1 MKDVRQLLRGK
12 IPCPETGIEIKKSVC
27 TICDPLTQCGL
38 DLYVKDG
45 KIIKVEGS
53 KENPYSNG
61 TLCSKGAAMRQY
73 VYSPD
78 RIRTPLKRVGPRG
91 SEAYEAISWEE
102 AFNTI
107 SEKLTQIKKENGPE
121 SVVFFAGYAKWFR
134 PFLHRLAHAF
144 GSPNYMTESSTCYQ
158 AMAMAQRLVFGLPG
172 GPDIKNAGCL
182 LIWSAN
188 PFHSNTGNVLPILR
202 AKEKGLKII
211 CVDPRLTPTA
221 AQADLHLQLKPGTD
235 GALALAMANVIINEN
250 LYDRDF
256 VHHYSHGF
264 PEYRAYVQQY
274 SPERAEEITGVP
286 AAKIREAARLY
297 ALTKPG
303 AIMPSAAPVVHHTNG
318 VQNYR
323 AIFSLAGLTGNYD
336 VYGGNL
342 VQPQSFLYIT
352 GGFLTRSAEFVQPRT
367 WDEMPPR
374 VGSDQFPLWC
384 DLVDEAQSMHLPFQI
399 KSQKPYPIKALI
411 GFGLNY
417 RMWPDSQNMLE
428 SLKSLDFFVDVDL
441 FMTDT
446 CRYADIVLPAC
457 SSAERSELR
466 CYAQRYLIYTQPAI
480 EPLFESRDDI
490 GIILELAEKLGLED
504 PLFKQG
510 YEACLDWILQP
521 SGLKIEE
528 LKKHPGGMPLP
539 DPLKIEEKKY
549 LLKGFATPSGK
560 LEFVSTKLDA
570 YQDSFGYDVLPVY
583 RSPKFSA
590 ENTPELAEKYPFV
603 LNTGS
608 RLPMFCHT
616 RTFRL
621 PWTRSLRPD
630 ASADI
635 YPADAE
641 KLGIRQGDN
650 LKISTAKGS
659 ITVKANLTKI
669 GQPGVVYMYHG
680 YSEADVNSLIEA
692 DYYDPISGFPG
703 YKSLLCQVTKA

>member
-1 MKDVRQLLRGK
+1 MHDVQQLLRGK
-12 IPCPETGIEIKKSVC
+12 IACPETGIAIKKSIC

-78 RIRTPLKRVGPRG
+78 RIQTPLKRVGPRG
-91 SEAYEAISWEE
+91 SGTYEAISWEE
-102 AFNTI
+102 AYNTI
-107 SEKLTQIKKENGPE
+107 AEKLNQIKKENGPE
-121 SVVFFAGYAKWFR
+121 SVGFFAGYAKWFR
-134 PFLHRLAHAF
+134 PFLHRLAHSF

-172 GPDIKNAGCL
+172 GPDIKNARCL

-221 AQADLHLQLKPGTD
+221 AQADIHLQLKPGTD

-256 VHHYSHGF
+256 VNHHTHGF
-264 PEYRAYVQQY
+264 EEYKEYVRQY

-286 AAKIREAARLY
+286 AAKIRDAARLY

-352 GGFLTRSAEFVQPRT
+352 GGFLTRSSEFVQPRT

-384 DLVDEAQSMHLPFQI
+384 DLVDEAQSMRLPFQI
-399 KSQKPYPIKALI
+399 KSRKPYPIKALI

-428 SLKSLDFFVDVDL
+428 SLNLLDFFVDIDL

-457 SSAERSELR
+457 SSVERSELR

-480 EPLFESRDDI
+480 PPLYQSRDDI
-490 GIILELAEKLGLED
+490 RIILELAEKLGLED
-504 PLFKQG
+504 PLFEQG

-528 LKKHPGGMPLP
+528 LKKHPGGISLS

-549 LLKGFATPSGK
+549 LQKGFATPSGK
-560 LEFVSTKLDA
+560 LEFVSTRLDK
-570 YQDSFGYDVLPVY
+570 YPVSLGYEALPVY
-583 RSPKFSA
+583 RPPKFSA
-590 ENTPELAEKYPFV
+590 ENTPELADKYPFL

-621 PWTRSLRPD
+621 PWTKSLRPE
-630 ASADI
+630 AAADI
-635 YPADAE
+635 YPTDAE
-641 KLGIRQGDN
+641 KLGIKQGDD
-650 LKISTAKGS
+650 LEISTTKGS
-659 ITVKANLTKI
+659 ITVKANLTRI

-680 YSEADVNSLIEA
+680 YSEADVNALIEG

-703 YKSLLCQVTKA
+703 YKSLLCQVKKA